1 MILQNEQSMD
11 KFSSILKKLVD
22 IAAEDHYNPYK
33 EFEWVDSLDPNQ
45 MWMSPSLM
53 SIYNTNFYNDLPEAQ
68 IQALSKWESINFYSL
83 NVHGIRELLI
93 EVIKRIHTEGFE
105 LPSEFFHHFVGE
117 ENEHMWFFS
126 KFCLNYGGKIYVD
139 KKVKVENSGKEV
151 FENFLVFARILIF
164 EEIVDYFNICMGA
177 DQSLHPII
185 RKINKV
191 HHMDESRHIAFGRE
205 IVKLLHSDLKETQSI
220 EQLYLLETYIKR
232 YMVSSIHSLY
242 NPTVY
247 KDAGFDEPYA
257 FRNTLIDLPERIDIH
272 EKILKRTTDFFVKS
286 EIFTKK
292 ELF

>member
-1 MILQNEQSMD
+1 MLLQNEEAVD
-11 KFSSILKKLVD
+11 RFSYILKKLVD
-22 IAAEDHYNPYK
+22 VATEDHYNPYK

-53 SIYNTNFYNDLPEAQ
+53 SIYNTTFYNELPEAQ

-105 LPSEFFHHFVGE
+105 LPSEFFHHFIGE

-139 KKVKVENSGKEV
+139 KKVIIENSGKEI

-164 EEIVDYFNICMGA
+164 EEIVDYFNICMGS

-205 IVKLLHSDLKETQSI
+205 IVKLLHNDLKETQSI
-220 EQLYLLETYIKR
+220 EQLYQLETYIKR
-232 YMVSSIHSLY
+232 YMVSSINSLY

-247 KDAGFDEPYA
+247 KDAGFEEPYA
-257 FRNTLIDLPERIDIH
+257 IRNKLIALPERVEMH
-272 EKILKRTTDFFVKS
+272 EKILKRTTDFFVKN
-286 EIFTKK
+286 EIFSNK